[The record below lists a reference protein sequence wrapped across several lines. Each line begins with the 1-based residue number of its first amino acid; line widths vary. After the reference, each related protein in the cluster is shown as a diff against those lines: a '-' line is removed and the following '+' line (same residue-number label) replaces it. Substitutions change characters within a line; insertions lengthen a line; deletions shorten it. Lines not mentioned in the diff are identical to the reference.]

1 MPLEWITIA
10 LTDVLWIL
18 AAFCLGML
26 ARAVQL
32 PPLIGFLAAGFLL
45 KLHGGMSGEM
55 LEQLSSLGI
64 TLLLFTIGLKLNPRS
79 LLRPQVLAVGT
90 LHMAG
95 TVGVLSAVLL
105 ILAGLGLPFIRDL
118 EPRQILLIGFALSFS
133 STVLV
138 AKALESRG
146 EMRAVHGRIAIGILV
161 LQDLV
166 AVAFLTASTGQ
177 FPSPLALVLLLFIP
191 LRPLLL
197 QLLCRTGHGELLVL
211 YGLLLALGG
220 AELFELVGLKGDLG
234 ALLAG
239 ILIAGHERTEELAK
253 TLLGFKDL
261 FLLGFFLSIGQAGI
275 PTPTMVLLALL
286 LTPLV
291 LLKSAGFI
299 GLFLATGLRAR
310 TALVT
315 SLNLT
320 NFSEFGLIVAALA
333 TAKGWLSAEWLVV
346 LALTMSFSFVLH
358 APLNAA
364 VNRIYHAQRQRWYR
378 WQRKERIREE
388 QIIDIRGTEAAV
400 IGMGAVGTGTFD
412 AILDA
417 HQQSVIGVDINSEVV
432 ERQLEQGRTVVEGDP
447 GDRDFWIRLNSG
459 GTLQR
464 VLITLPHLAVT
475 LSVIRQLRAAGFKGQ
490 IAATAR
496 YPDQRDAMLKAGA
509 DLVFDT
515 FTEAGVGFASHVLG
529 SLPEDDTRLG

>member
-1 MPLEWITIA
+1 MPLEWIAFA
-10 LTDVLWIL
+10 LNDVLWIL

-26 ARAVQL
+26 ARAVHL
-32 PPLIGFLAAGFLL
+32 PPLIGFLATGFLL
-45 KLHGGMSGEM
+45 KLHGGVSGEM

-64 TLLLFTIGLKLNPRS
+64 TLLLFTIGLKLNLRS
-79 LLRPQVLAVGT
+79 LLRPQVLAVG
-90 LHMAG
+90 LVHMAG
-95 TVGVLSAVLL
+95 TVGVLSLVLL
-105 ILAGLGLPFIRDL
+105 LLAALGLPFIRDL
-118 EPRQILLIGFALSFS
+118 EPRQILLVGFALSFS

-161 LQDLV
+161 LQDLL

-177 FPSPLALVLLLFIP
+177 FPSPLALALLLFIP

-239 ILIAGHERTEELAK
+239 MLIAGHERTEELAK
-253 TLLGFKDL
+253 TLLSFKDL

-275 PTPTMVLLALL
+275 PTAPMVLLALL

-291 LLKSAGFI
+291 LLKSVGFI

-333 TAKGWLSAEWLVV
+333 TAKGWLSSEWLIV
-346 LALTMSFSFVLH
+346 LALAMSFSFVLH
-358 APLNAA
+358 APLNASA
-364 VNRIYHAQRQRWYR
+364 NRIYQAQRERWYR
-378 WQRKERIREE
+378 WQRRERIREE
-388 QIIDIRGTEAAV
+388 QTIDIRGTEAAV

-417 HQQSVIGVDINSEVV
+417 HEHAVIGVDINSEVV
-432 ERQLEQGRTVVEGDP
+432 HRQREQGRTVVAGDP

-464 VLITLPHLAVT
+464 VLITLPHLSVT
-475 LSVIRQLRAAGFKGQ
+475 LSVIQQLRAAGFEGQ

-496 YPDQRDAMLKAGA
+496 YPDQREAMLKAGA

-515 FTEAGVGFASHVLG
+515 FTEAGVGFATHVL
-529 SLPEDDTRLG
+529 SSASAENADSS